1 MPNVEPVSALL
12 PQWTPPS
19 ISSTGAVKLANQAQA
34 GNISFAH
41 LISNGLQLADNK
53 ISTADLLVQR
63 FALGEDIPVHQVTT
77 ALEEARFAVEMTT
90 QIRARLAETYR
101 DFMTMQI

>member
-1 MPNVEPVSALL
+1 MSNIEPISALL

-19 ISSTGAVKLANQAQA
+19 ISPTDAINLANQAQV
-34 GNISFAH
+34 GNISFAQV
-41 LISNGLQLADNK
+41 ISNGLQSVDNK
-53 ISTADLLVQR
+53 VSTADSLLQR

-77 ALEEARFAVEMTT
+77 ALEEARFAVEMAT
-90 QIRARLAETYR
+90 QIRARLVETYR